1 MGKKKTSSTRIAES
15 LRTRSHAKKATTE
28 RRAKKRLVDL
38 LRTFDGVADKGFWL
52 RGAENG

>member
-38 LRTFDGVADKGFWL
+38 LRTFDGVANKGFWL